1 MFNGKLLATV
11 GIILTLAAC
20 SSPTSTVMVGDKRP
34 PTTAEQVK
42 IYVEKPANYEAI
54 AMIEASSD
62 SSFSFSDQ
70 SKLEAAV
77 KRLKE
82 EAAKV
87 GANGILLQGTDD
99 KRGDSVY
106 VGAGTG
112 GFSGNL
118 GLGVNIGKAFAGSD
132 KVARGLAIYVIAE
145 DDARASSNN
154 NDEQLSDR

>member
-1 MFNGKLLATV
+1 MFINRKGLVVAMLLGVVT
-11 GIILTLAAC
+11 AC

-42 IYVEKPANYEAI
+42 IYVDKPANYEAI

-87 GANGILLQGTDD
+87 GANGILLQGTDE

-145 DDARASSNN
+145 DDASASSNN
-154 NDEQLSDR
+154 NDKQ